1 MDQVNIVGGVH
12 AFSQGECRG
21 VGGVGEV
28 LAVQRGRGEKGG
40 EFASFSPEYL
50 FVGLHLNS
58 PSITINLGLS
68 INLKQVPYICQDTI
82 HALSIDE

>member
-1 MDQVNIVGGVH
+1 MRSHKESAG
-12 AFSQGECRG
+12 
-21 VGGVGEV
+21 
-28 LAVQRGRGEKGG
+28 GRGEGAGSPTGAGGGGG

-68 INLKQVPYICQDTI
+68 INLKQVPYVCQDTI
-82 HALSIDE
+82 HALSLDESMIGIDCLT